1 MNCNIKSYTPSFL
14 FAWDDP
20 VLNYATLKMFMKYY
34 VADHCDATKDCYISP
49 LLTPD
54 WILEQ
59 YPEIAMGVSEYDPLR
74 DDAFRLAKRL
84 LLLEKEI
91 DIIYA
96 RFLRHDPICFTIRG
110 SPIGEAFK
118 YLDKTMEIFSK
129 WINKRKK
136 AYALKG
142 KPSINM
148 AGTIAEFLGKEFD
161 LGLSGIMTEK

>member
-1 MNCNIKSYTPSFL
+1 
-14 FAWDDP
+14 
-20 VLNYATLKMFMKYY
+20 
-34 VADHCDATKDCYISP
+34 
-49 LLTPD
+49 
-54 WILEQ
+54 
-59 YPEIAMGVSEYDPLR
+59 MGVSEYDPLR

-142 KPSINM
+142 KPTANM
-148 AGTIAEFLGKEFD
+148 AGAITEFLGKEFD
-161 LGLSGIMTEK
+161 QGLSGTMAEK